1 MAAAQRVLIIDD
13 DPAYVQSTGLV
24 LEAKGY
30 EVDSASSGQEGLS
43 KMRQQR
49 PDLVLLDIMMDWVL
63 DGVQVTREMLRQ
75 KELLN
80 IPIIIVTSIVD
91 SEYRDMFP
99 QDQYLHFDSWID
111 KPCPPDK
118 LLDEMNRV
126 LSRYGRKEEASAHRE
141 GDRESS

>member
-1 MAAAQRVLIIDD
+1 MEAAQRVLIIDD
-13 DPAYVQSTGLV
+13 DPAFVQSTGLV

-43 KMRQQR
+43 KIREQP

-111 KPCPPDK
+111 KPCSPDK

-126 LSRYGRKEEASAHRE
+126 LSRYGRKEEASAGRE
-141 GDRESS
+141 GSDKSG

>member
-1 MAAAQRVLIIDD
+1 MGPNILVVDDEASMRRSLRRLLADNGYSVRVADCAHAAL
-13 DPAYVQSTGLV
+13 G
-24 LEAKGY
+24 EARR
-30 EVDSASSGQEGLS
+30 E
-43 KMRQQR
+43 R

-80 IPIIIVTSIVD
+80 IPIIIVSSIVD

-99 QDQYLHFDSWID
+99 QDEYLHCDSWLD

-118 LLDEMNRV
+118 LLGEMNRI
-126 LSRYGRKEEASAHRE
+126 LSRYGRKE
-141 GDRESS
+141 

>member
-1 MAAAQRVLIIDD
+1 MEAAQRVLIIDD

-30 EVDSASSGQEGLS
+30 EVDSASSGEEGLS
-43 KMRQQR
+43 KIRQQR

-80 IPIIIVTSIVD
+80 IPIIIVSSIVD

-99 QDQYLHFDSWID
+99 QDEYLHCDSWLD

-118 LLDEMNRV
+118 LLGEMNRI
-126 LSRYGRKEEASAHRE
+126 LSRYGRKE
-141 GDRESS
+141 